1 MMAKR
6 LPTILPDLSFKE
18 ALEITKIYSVAGE
31 LKKANG
37 KVYHLTAPYK
47 NTEITITF
55 SGNSFSGFA
64 GVNNY
69 FGSIEIKD
77 NQIIIKDIGRTRM
90 AGPEKLMDIEEDY
103 IKSLQASN
111 KLSVN
116 KKELRIGDLKF
127 TEK

>member
-1 MMAKR
+1 MKKII
-6 LPTILPDLSFKE
+6 LSLLTILVISSCQSRMD
-18 ALEITKIYSVAGE
+18 IDGE
-31 LKKANG
+31 LKKVNG
-37 KVYHLTAPYK
+37 KIYHLTAPYK

-69 FGSIEIKD
+69 FGNIEIKD
-77 NQIIIKDIGRTRM
+77 NKIIIKDIGRTRM
-90 AGPEKLMDIEEDY
+90 AGSEKLMDIEEDY

>member
-1 MMAKR
+1 MKKII
-6 LPTILPDLSFKE
+6 ILLLTLLTAAACQSRMDV
-18 ALEITKIYSVAGE
+18 TGE

-90 AGPEKLMDIEEDY
+90 AGPEKLMNTEEDY

>member
-1 MMAKR
+1 MKKII
-6 LPTILPDLSFKE
+6 ILLLTLLTAAACQSRMD
-18 ALEITKIYSVAGE
+18 VAGE

-69 FGSIEIKD
+69 FGNIEIKN
-77 NQIIIKDIGRTRM
+77 NQIFIKDIGRTRM
-90 AGPEKLMDIEEDY
+90 AGPEKTMKIEEDY

-127 TEK
+127 TQK

>member
-1 MMAKR
+1 MKKII
-6 LPTILPDLSFKE
+6 ILLLTLLTAAACQSRMD
-18 ALEITKIYSVAGE
+18 VAGE

>member
-1 MMAKR
+1 MKKII
-6 LPTILPDLSFKE
+6 LSLLTILVISSCQSRMD
-18 ALEITKIYSVAGE
+18 IDGE
-31 LKKANG
+31 LKKVNG
-37 KVYHLTAPYK
+37 KIYHLTAPYK

>member
-1 MMAKR
+1 MKKII
-6 LPTILPDLSFKE
+6 ILLLTLLTAASCQSRMD
-18 ALEITKIYSVAGE
+18 VAGE

-77 NQIIIKDIGRTRM
+77 NQIIIKNIGRTRM

-127 TEK
+127 TVK

>member
-1 MMAKR
+1 MKKI
-6 LPTILPDLSFKE
+6 ILL
-18 ALEITKIYSVAGE
+18 LLTLITAAACQSRMDVANE
-31 LKKANG
+31 LKKANS
-37 KVYHLTAPYK
+37 KIYHLTAPYK

-69 FGSIEIKD
+69 FGNIEIKN
-77 NQIIIKDIGRTRM
+77 NQILIKNIGRTRM
-90 AGPEKLMDIEEDY
+90 AGPEKIMKIEEDY
-103 IKSLQASN
+103 IKSLQAAN

-116 KKELRIGDLKF
+116 NKELRIGDLKF

>member
-1 MMAKR
+1 MKKII
-6 LPTILPDLSFKE
+6 ILLLTLLTAASCQSRMDV
-18 ALEITKIYSVAGE
+18 TGE

-127 TEK
+127 TVK

>member
-1 MMAKR
+1 MK
-6 LPTILPDLSFKE
+6 K
-18 ALEITKIYSVAGE
+18 ITLLLLTLIIAVTCQSRMDVAGE

-69 FGSIEIKD
+69 FGNLEIKN
-77 NQIIIKDIGRTRM
+77 NQIFIKDIGRTRM
-90 AGPEKLMDIEEDY
+90 AGPEKLMNIEEDY

-127 TEK
+127 TQK

>member
-1 MMAKR
+1 MKKII
-6 LPTILPDLSFKE
+6 LSLLTILVISSCQSRMD
-18 ALEITKIYSVAGE
+18 IDGE
-31 LKKANG
+31 LKKVNG
-37 KVYHLTAPYK
+37 KIYHLTAPYK
-47 NTEITITF
+47 NTEITIIF

>member
-1 MMAKR
+1 MK
-6 LPTILPDLSFKE
+6 K
-18 ALEITKIYSVAGE
+18 ITLLLLTLLTAAACQSRMDVAGE

-69 FGSIEIKD
+69 FGNLEIKN
-77 NQIIIKDIGRTRM
+77 NQIFIKDIGRTRM
-90 AGPEKLMDIEEDY
+90 AGPEKLMNIEEDY

-127 TEK
+127 TQK

>member
-1 MMAKR
+1 MKKI
-6 LPTILPDLSFKE
+6 ILLLLTLLTAAACQSRMDV
-18 ALEITKIYSVAGE
+18 SVE

-37 KVYHLTAPYK
+37 KIYHLTAPYK

-69 FGSIEIKD
+69 FGNIEIKD

-90 AGPEKLMDIEEDY
+90 AGPEKIMKIEEDY

-111 KLSVN
+111 KLSIIN
-116 KKELRIGDLKF
+116 KELRIGDLKF
-127 TEK
+127 IEK

>member
-1 MMAKR
+1 MK
-6 LPTILPDLSFKE
+6 K
-18 ALEITKIYSVAGE
+18 ITLLLLTLIIAVACQSRMDVAGE

-69 FGSIEIKD
+69 FGNIEISESD
-77 NQIIIKDIGRTRM
+77 
-90 AGPEKLMDIEEDY
+90 A
-103 IKSLQASN
+103 KSLTIADLAMRARG
-111 KLSVN
+111 LSLYTQ
-116 KKELRIGDLKF
+116 KY
-127 TEK
+127 

>member
-1 MMAKR
+1 MKKII
-6 LPTILPDLSFKE
+6 LSLLTILVISSCQSRMD
-18 ALEITKIYSVAGE
+18 IDGE
-31 LKKANG
+31 LKKVNG
-37 KVYHLTAPYK
+37 KIYHLTAPYK
-47 NTEITITF
+47 NTEITIIF

-90 AGPEKLMDIEEDY
+90 AGPKKMMDIEEDY

-111 KLSVN
+111 KLSVSN
-116 KKELRIGDLKF
+116 KELRIGDLKF
-127 TEK
+127 IEK

>member
-1 MMAKR
+1 MKKII
-6 LPTILPDLSFKE
+6 ILLLTLLTAAACQSRMD
-18 ALEITKIYSVAGE
+18 VAGE

-90 AGPEKLMDIEEDY
+90 AGPKKMMDIEEDY

-111 KLSVN
+111 KLSVSN
-116 KKELRIGDLKF
+116 KELRIGDLKF

>member
-1 MMAKR
+1 MKKII
-6 LPTILPDLSFKE
+6 LSLLTILVISSCQSRMD
-18 ALEITKIYSVAGE
+18 IDGE
-31 LKKANG
+31 LKKVNG
-37 KVYHLTAPYK
+37 KIYHLTAPYK

-90 AGPEKLMDIEEDY
+90 AGPKKMMDIEEDY

>member
-1 MMAKR
+1 MKKII
-6 LPTILPDLSFKE
+6 LSLLTILVISSCQSRMD
-18 ALEITKIYSVAGE
+18 IDGE
-31 LKKANG
+31 LKKVNG
-37 KVYHLTAPYK
+37 KIYHLTAPYK

-77 NQIIIKDIGRTRM
+77 NRIIIKDIGRTRM
-90 AGPEKLMDIEEDY
+90 AGPKKMMDIEEDY

-111 KLSVN
+111 KLSVSN
-116 KKELRIGDLKF
+116 KELRIGDLKF
-127 TEK
+127 IEK

>member
-1 MMAKR
+1 MKKII
-6 LPTILPDLSFKE
+6 ILLLTLLTAAACQSRMD
-18 ALEITKIYSVAGE
+18 VAGE

-69 FGSIEIKD
+69 FGYIEIKN
-77 NQIIIKDIGRTRM
+77 NQIFIKDIGRTRM
-90 AGPEKLMDIEEDY
+90 AGPEKLMNIEEDY

-127 TEK
+127 TQK

>member
-1 MMAKR
+1 MKKII
-6 LPTILPDLSFKE
+6 ILLLTLLTAASCQSRMD
-18 ALEITKIYSVAGE
+18 IDGE
-31 LKKANG
+31 LKKVNG
-37 KVYHLTAPYK
+37 KIYHLTAPYK

-69 FGSIEIKD
+69 FGNIEIKD
-77 NQIIIKDIGRTRM
+77 NKIIIKNIGRTRM
-90 AGPEKLMDIEEDY
+90 AGPKKMIDIEEDY

>member
-1 MMAKR
+1 MKKI
-6 LPTILPDLSFKE
+6 ILL
-18 ALEITKIYSVAGE
+18 LLTLITAAACQSRMDVANE
-31 LKKANG
+31 LKKANS
-37 KVYHLTAPYK
+37 KIYHLTAPYK

-69 FGSIEIKD
+69 FANIEIKN
-77 NQIIIKDIGRTRM
+77 NQILIKNIGRTRM
-90 AGPEKLMDIEEDY
+90 AGPEKIMKIEEDY
-103 IKSLQASN
+103 IKSLQAAN

-116 KKELRIGDLKF
+116 NKELRIGDLKF

>member
-1 MMAKR
+1 MKKI
-6 LPTILPDLSFKE
+6 ILLLLTLVTAAACQSRMD
-18 ALEITKIYSVAGE
+18 IAGE

-69 FGSIEIKD
+69 FGNIEIKD

-90 AGPEKLMDIEEDY
+90 AGPEKLMNTEEDY

-111 KLSVN
+111 KLSVSN
-116 KKELRIGDLKF
+116 KELRIGDLKF

>member
-1 MMAKR
+1 MKKII
-6 LPTILPDLSFKE
+6 ILLLTLLTAASCQSRMD
-18 ALEITKIYSVAGE
+18 VAGE

-127 TEK
+127 TVK

>member
-1 MMAKR
+1 MKKII
-6 LPTILPDLSFKE
+6 ILLLTLLTAAACQSRMDV
-18 ALEITKIYSVAGE
+18 TGE

-77 NQIIIKDIGRTRM
+77 NKIIIKNIGRTRM
-90 AGPEKLMDIEEDY
+90 AGPKKMMDIEEDY

-116 KKELRIGDLKF
+116 KKDVRIGDLKF
-127 TEK
+127 IEK

>member
-1 MMAKR
+1 MK
-6 LPTILPDLSFKE
+6 K
-18 ALEITKIYSVAGE
+18 ITLLLLTLIIAAACQSRMDVAGE

-69 FGSIEIKD
+69 FGNIEIKN
-77 NQIIIKDIGRTRM
+77 NQIFIKDIGRTRM
-90 AGPEKLMDIEEDY
+90 AGPEKLMNIEEDY

-116 KKELRIGDLKF
+116 KNELRIGDLKF
-127 TEK
+127 TQK

>member
-1 MMAKR
+1 MKKI
-6 LPTILPDLSFKE
+6 ILL
-18 ALEITKIYSVAGE
+18 LLTLITAAACQSRMDVAGE

-69 FGSIEIKD
+69 FGNIEIKN
-77 NQIIIKDIGRTRM
+77 NQIFIKDIGRTRM
-90 AGPEKLMDIEEDY
+90 AGPEKTMKIEEDY

-116 KKELRIGDLKF
+116 KKDLRIGDLKF
-127 TEK
+127 TQK

>member
-1 MMAKR
+1 MKKII
-6 LPTILPDLSFKE
+6 LSLLTILAISSCQSRMD
-18 ALEITKIYSVAGE
+18 IDGE
-31 LKKANG
+31 LKKVNG
-37 KVYHLTAPYK
+37 KIYHLTAPYK

-77 NQIIIKDIGRTRM
+77 NKIIIKNIGRTRM

-111 KLSVN
+111 KLSVSN
-116 KKELRIGDLKF
+116 KELRIGDLKF
-127 TEK
+127 IEK

>member
-1 MMAKR
+1 MKKII
-6 LPTILPDLSFKE
+6 ILLLTLLTAAACQSRMDV
-18 ALEITKIYSVAGE
+18 TGE

-111 KLSVN
+111 KLSVSN
-116 KKELRIGDLKF
+116 KELRIGDLKF
-127 TEK
+127 IEK

>member
-1 MMAKR
+1 MKKII
-6 LPTILPDLSFKE
+6 LSLLTILAISSCQSRMD
-18 ALEITKIYSVAGE
+18 IDGE

-90 AGPEKLMDIEEDY
+90 AGSEKLMDIEEDY

-111 KLSVN
+111 KLSVSN
-116 KKELRIGDLKF
+116 KELRIGDLKF
-127 TEK
+127 IEK

>member
-1 MMAKR
+1 MKKII
-6 LPTILPDLSFKE
+6 LSLLTILVISSCQSRMD
-18 ALEITKIYSVAGE
+18 IDGE
-31 LKKANG
+31 LKKVNG
-37 KVYHLTAPYK
+37 KIYHLTAPYK

-127 TEK
+127 IEK

>member
-1 MMAKR
+1 MKKII
-6 LPTILPDLSFKE
+6 LSLLTILAISSCQSRMD
-18 ALEITKIYSVAGE
+18 IDGE
-31 LKKANG
+31 LKKVNG
-37 KVYHLTAPYK
+37 KIYHLTAPYK
-47 NTEITITF
+47 NTEITIIF